1 MLSLFLTPLNLIYAL
16 LTRSFRILGYFLP
29 FLPRLLAR
37 ISGYSQPR
45 SRGGGERKQLQ
56 PRDSASRFMRE
67 FTEDYGPNRLPF
79 LETSYASALDSA
91 KRDLSFLLVV
101 LLSPEHDDT
110 SSWVRETLLAPN
122 VSSYLSSEQN
132 NNILLWGGS
141 VQDSEPYQV
150 SLAMNTTKFP
160 FAALITHTP
169 SVSTTAMSVV
179 ARLVGPMPPAQFLN
193 KLRRGDDGAD
203 LGSDEHA
210 ETDAKDCPD
219 RVGGQVEQY
228 GPGLE
233 ESRRKRREAD
243 AVRSLREQQNTAYER
258 SLAQDRERARLK
270 REVEEQKMR
279 AEKEAMRV
287 IEERERRDR
296 NLKAWRTWR
305 ASKIEAEPG
314 PDVPDVVRISVRMP
328 DGERV
333 VRRFRGDKELEELY
347 AFVECWDILKGAQD
361 KDIEGEEPDDD
372 FKHEYGFRLV
382 SPTPRESYELD
393 VGGTIAQRIGRSGN
407 FIVEKT
413 HDEDDEISEEE

>member
-1 MLSLFLTPLNLIYAL
+1 MLSLLFTPLNLIYAL
-16 LTRSFRILGYFLP
+16 LARSFRILGYLFP

-56 PRDSASRFMRE
+56 PRDSASRFIRE
-67 FTEDYGPNRLPF
+67 FTEDYGPNQLPF
-79 LETSYASALDSA
+79 LETSYASALDTA

-110 SSWVRETLLAPN
+110 SSWVRETLLAPS
-122 VSSYLSSEQN
+122 VSSYLSEQN

-150 SLAMNTTKFP
+150 SLALNTTKFP
-160 FAALITHTP
+160 FAALIAHTP
-169 SVSTTAMSVV
+169 SVSATAMSVV
-179 ARLVGPMPPAQFLN
+179 TRLVGPMPAAQFLS
-193 KLRRGDDGAD
+193 KVQRA
-203 LGSDEHA
+203 
-210 ETDAKDCPD
+210 
-219 RVGGQVEQY
+219 VEQY

-233 ESRRKRREAD
+233 EARRKRRETD
-243 AVRSLREQQNTAYER
+243 AVRSLREQQNSAYER
-258 SLAQDRERARLK
+258 SLAKDRERARLK
-270 REVEEQKMR
+270 REAEERRMR
-279 AEKEAMRV
+279 EEKEAMRA
-287 IEERERRDR
+287 IEEKERRDR
-296 NLKAWRTWR
+296 NLKAWRKWR
-305 ASKIEAEPG
+305 AARIESEPG
-314 PDVPDVVRISVRMP
+314 PDVPDVVRISIRMP

-361 KDIEGEEPDDD
+361 KDLTGEEPDDD

-382 SPTPRESYELD
+382 SPMPRESYELD
-393 VGGTIAQRIGRSGN
+393 AGGTIAQRIGKSGN

-413 HDEDDEISEEE
+413 HDDDNESEEEG